1 MPTWPFSPHTTFS
14 DNTVPKVTATH
25 INEWEA
31 AHNALS
37 FCAYLQRPQMRVYS
51 TDGANVVGYVSP
63 MLIKDT
69 ATSKYRYVG
78 AGSLFITPGELETP
92 AVSWPVST
100 WLYLYA
106 TCTNGVIS
114 WEVSTTAPSVI
125 SPDGTSFSAQPL
137 FKTGDETKRYI
148 CSFYSDGSSV
158 LPRFHRVDNVT
169 TYIDEAMVVPTSAGI
184 ATWQAVS
191 LATYVPAHA
200 VEVEL
205 CGMLDNYAAAYRS
218 LYLTFTGDAPASPR
232 GIITRADSFNSVNL
246 GVYLIGAGFRWK
258 TDSNALDHEVRV
270 AVRGWKD

>member
-31 AHNALS
+31 AHNAL
-37 FCAYLQRPQMRVYS
+37 FWAVYLSRPQCRVYC

-63 MLIKDT
+63 MVIKDT

-78 AGSLFITPGELETP
+78 AGALSITPADLETP
-92 AVSWPVST
+92 AASWPVSS

-106 TCTNGVIS
+106 TCTHGVIG
-114 WEVSTTAPSVI
+114 WEVSTTGPTVI
-125 SPDGTSFSAQPL
+125 SPDGSSFSAQPL

-158 LPRFHRVDNVT
+158 LTRFHRVDNVT

-184 ATWQAVS
+184 TTWQAVS

-200 VEVEL
+200 VEVDL
-205 CGMLDNYAAAYRS
+205 CGMLDNYAATYRS
-218 LYLTFTGDAPASPR
+218 LYLTFTGDAPAAPR
-232 GIITRADSFNSVNL
+232 GIITRADSFNSANL
-246 GVYLIGAGFRWK
+246 GVYLIGAGFSWK
-258 TDSNALDHEVRV
+258 TNSNAFDHEVRV